1 MVLTHINFIK
11 GPLMTQDN
19 IPLFPVA
26 QLTVGPV
33 PRLGIIVIRP
43 DFLTTLMDQP
53 KDAQTGRTYA
63 LTPVQ
68 ARYLAEQIQQALAT
82 LENAAPPDGAGPTH

>member
-1 MVLTHINFIK
+1 MS
-11 GPLMTQDN
+11 DE

-33 PRLGIIVIRP
+33 PRMGLVVIRP
-43 DFLTTLMDQP
+43 DFLTTLMQQP
-53 KDAQTGRTYA
+53 EEAQQGRTYA

-68 ARYLAEQIQQALAT
+68 AHYLVDQIQRALAI
-82 LENAAPPDGAGPTH
+82 LETSLSPDGGSPRH